1 MGLWDTIKTG
11 FQDFTGTGNSSA
23 RVQNQINRDFQE
35 NMSNTSWQRGVKDM
49 EAAGINPMFAI
60 SQGGASTPSGNSGA
74 GGQAASATA
83 AILVNAAKL
92 IAAAA

>member
-11 FQDFTGTGNSSA
+11 FEDVTGLGESSA
-23 RVQNQINRDFQE
+23 REQNQINRDFQE

-49 EAAGINPMFAI
+49 EAAGINPMFTI

-74 GGQAASATA
+74 GGQAASAAA

-92 IAAAA
+92 ITAAA